1 MTTTET
7 TETTK
12 TETQIVTQDPDDEVE
27 VEAIL
32 KPIYTKEVRQ
42 AIQDN
47 STHYQKGNSACYH
60 KASSNHY

>member
-42 AIQDN
+42 AIIKRKLFPLSKPKFN
-47 STHYQKGNSACYH
+47 P
-60 KASSNHY
+60 